1 MQHEMDVVITG
12 IHIYIII
19 RYIEEMENA
28 PPDML
33 LYHSVKEFD
42 LKAYKQLEMKYTQ
55 MVF

>member
-42 LKAYKQLEMKYTQ
+42 LKAYKQLEMKYT
-55 MVF
+55 